1 MVSSSSSNNRLPV
14 HTQLTE
20 PLHTQLRADRY
31 VPALPFP
38 RACAAGVRFN
48 SKKGFGF
55 ITPADGSEDVFVH
68 QSAIKAEGFRS
79 LAEKELVEYD
89 TEVDENGRLKASNV
103 TGPQGSYVQG
113 APKPR
118 FYDRDGGE
126 GGGQGG
132 GGGGYGGPRGGD
144 GGGGGFRPRGG
155 RGGGYGAPRGG
166 GGDGGGYRAR
176 NDQGMDQ

>member
-1 MVSSSSSNNRLPV
+1 ML
-14 HTQLTE
+14 L
-20 PLHTQLRADRY
+20 
-31 VPALPFP
+31 
-38 RACAAGVRFN
+38 CVRFN

-79 LAEKELVEYD
+79 LAEKEPVEYE
-89 TEVDENGRLKASNV
+89 TVVDENGRLKAANV

-126 GGGQGG
+126 GGGGG
-132 GGGGYGGPRGGD
+132 GGGGRGD
-144 GGGGGFRPRGG
+144 
-155 RGGGYGAPRGG
+155 GGGYGAPRPRGG
-166 GGDGGGYRAR
+166 GRGGYGGPRDGGGYRSR
-176 NDQGMDQ
+176 EQGMEQ